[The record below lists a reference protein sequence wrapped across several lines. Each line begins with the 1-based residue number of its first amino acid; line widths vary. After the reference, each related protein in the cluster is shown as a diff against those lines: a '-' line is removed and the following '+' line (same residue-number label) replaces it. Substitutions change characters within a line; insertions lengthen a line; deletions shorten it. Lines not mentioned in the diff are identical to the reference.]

1 MLSVDLSGYSTQFCL
16 EILVFL
22 YVLAAWDG
30 DLNENNL
37 VLQLWVVIEKN
48 VESLELLREAF
59 DVVQS
64 VDANNY
70 LDTFVVFFEASNTLL
85 DIRLLQ

>member
-1 MLSVDLSGYSTQFCL
+1 MLSVDLPGYSTQFCL
-16 EILVFL
+16 EILIFL

-37 VLQLWVVIEKN
+37 VLQLWVVIEEN

-64 VDANNY
+64 VDADNY
-70 LDTFVVFFEASNTLL
+70 LDTFVVFFQASNTLL